1 MNRDSSGIVSPLDP
15 TQYRKEA
22 AAESKVEQGRTNNIS
37 MAAST
42 TTTSEDEDGDAGQ
55 GFHFQVGKVK
65 LLVEQGLVGA
75 CQKKGKARL
84 RVA

>member
-1 MNRDSSGIVSPLDP
+1 MSLTAPKP
-15 TQYRKEA
+15 TARM
-22 AAESKVEQGRTNNIS
+22 GRTNNIS

-42 TTTSEDEDGDAGQ
+42 TTTSEDDDGDAGQ